1 MCITGIIGFTSTIL
15 TVNIIIIAENVI
27 TIIII
32 PHAHHRLDLFKV
44 IVSDGQARKI
54 NTNFTLEQEYHRMR
68 PQLQHCR
75 LGLGNHL
82 TKK

>member
-1 MCITGIIGFTSTIL
+1 MVQLSQSNVKDKIG
-15 TVNIIIIAENVI
+15 
-27 TIIII
+27 
-32 PHAHHRLDLFKV
+32 AHRRLDLFKV
-44 IVSDGQARKI
+44 IVSDAQARKI